1 MRHGESE
8 NHKFGDRRLLL
19 FMTQP
24 SMIKTI
30 SPVDGSVVVERK
42 CHTDDEITS
51 MLQNA
56 TKAFQKNRRNPLSTR
71 IEIANK
77 FLDLLEQN
85 KDALVRPQ
93 NGLTDDRVR
102 S

>member
-1 MRHGESE
+1 
-8 NHKFGDRRLLL
+8 
-19 FMTQP
+19 MTQP

-30 SPVDGSVVVERK
+30 SPVNGSVVVERK
-42 CHTDDEITS
+42 CHTNDEIAS
-51 MLQNA
+51 ILQNA
-56 TKAFQKNRRNPLSTR
+56 ASAFQKNRRTPLPTR
-71 IEIANK
+71 IEVANK

-85 KDALVRPQ
+85 KDTLVRTS